1 MTLNEY
7 QKQAFKTA
15 LYPKHGTGSLLALA
29 YCALGLAGEAGEV
42 ANKTKK
48 LLRDYDTI
56 DLRARICQE
65 IGDTLWYAAALATE
79 FGVSLDD
86 IAENNLKKLANR
98 NIAKKIKGEGDDR

>member
-15 LYPKHGTGSLLALA
+15 LYPKHGTGSLMALA
-29 YCALGLAGEAGEV
+29 YCALGLTGEAGEV

-79 FGVSLDD
+79 FGVDLEA
-86 IAENNLKKLANR
+86 IADNNLKKLKVRHSSN
-98 NIAKKIKGEGDDR
+98 KIKGDGDER